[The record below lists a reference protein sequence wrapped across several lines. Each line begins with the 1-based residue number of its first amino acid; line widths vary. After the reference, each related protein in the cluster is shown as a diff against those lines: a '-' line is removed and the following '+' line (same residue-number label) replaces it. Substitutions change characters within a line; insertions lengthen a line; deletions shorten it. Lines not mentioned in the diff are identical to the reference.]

1 MAPRRSLTRVP
12 SLAAILWAIFA
23 GAVFSCRGTES
34 KEAARASSLTPAW
47 FTDASFSAGWIG
59 RPAVV
64 GNLVIFGARY
74 GLAAFDTQTG
84 KLAWRT
90 KLWSVEWDA
99 MAKNIASGVG
109 RGCISDFLLIGC
121 VDIAS
126 GRVIWTT
133 ILDSSAAHVESEYYK
148 GTWFYGGKD
157 HTVHALDP
165 ANGSE
170 RWAVD
175 VSPGAKYSSRIYGVT
190 VRGDTVY
197 ATTVRWITATGLP
210 VVGDLVALNRNTGSL
225 YWKYTTPGTKG
236 GFQGR
241 ALLTD
246 KLAIVN
252 DAYAHSLLGINLQ
265 TGTEVWR
272 TAKDESGFL
281 SSETTPVLVGDTVF
295 AASADTQ
302 IYAIA
307 AQTGALLWRAPGDG
321 DALGGIDVCPH
332 TLIALEFAGGRP
344 VLVDR
349 ETHRSMPPDGLSP
362 EKNISSR
369 LGVSGNR
376 AYAAGTGGVYA
387 FECD

>member
-1 MAPRRSLTRVP
+1 MHRVRSLTRVS
-12 SLAAILWAIFA
+12 SLAAILWAVFA
-23 GAVFSCRGTES
+23 TVGFSCRGTES
-34 KEAARASSLTPAW
+34 QEAARPSSLTPVW
-47 FTDASFSAGWIG
+47 FTDASFSAGWVG

-64 GNLVIFGARY
+64 GNLVIFGAHY

-84 KLAWRT
+84 KLAWRA
-90 KLWSVEWDA
+90 KLWSLEWDA
-99 MAKNIASGVG
+99 VAKNVATAEG
-109 RGCISDFLLIGC
+109 RGCIADNLLIGC
-121 VDIAS
+121 IDVAS
-126 GRVIWTT
+126 GRVLWTT
-133 ILDSSAAHVESEYYK
+133 LLDSSAAYVESDYYK

-165 ANGSE
+165 ADGSE

-175 VSPGAKYSSRIYGVT
+175 VAPGAKYSTRVYGVT

-252 DAYAHSLLGINLQ
+252 DAYAHSLLGIDLQ

-272 TAKDESGFL
+272 TTKDDRGFL
-281 SSETTPVLVGDTVF
+281 SSESTPVLVGDTVF

-302 IYAIA
+302 IYAIDA
-307 AQTGALLWRAPGDG
+307 RTGGLLWRVYGDG

-349 ETHRSMPPDGLSP
+349 KTHRVMPLDALSP
-362 EKNISSR
+362 EKSISSR
-369 LGVSGNR
+369 FAVSGNR